1 MLRISFLFLAAAV
14 LWAQTA
20 AQKGPEPPPEV
31 DKALRARINEF
42 CELHKQAKFRQAEQ
56 MVAEDTKDYFYNSNK
71 PRYVSYEIQS
81 ITYNQDFTKATAI
94 VICEH
99 YLPTL
104 GFQGKTV
111 KLPTPFNWKIENGQ
125 WMWYVDKESL
135 LMTPWGKEPSTPQTG
150 QAAPTPPPG
159 AGVPPVIPSS
169 VEGFLSLV
177 KADKNEVTLK
187 PGASDQ
193 VVITNGTPGLI
204 LIDIVKRLPGVDAK
218 LQGPAVPSGVK
229 DVLTIQAGQQPVN
242 GTIELWVKPIGP
254 RISIK
259 VTVQP

>member
-1 MLRISFLFLAAAV
+1 
-14 LWAQTA
+14 
-20 AQKGPEPPPEV
+20 
-31 DKALRARINEF
+31 
-42 CELHKQAKFRQAEQ
+42 
-56 MVAEDTKDYFYNSNK
+56 
-71 PRYVSYEIQS
+71 
-81 ITYNQDFTKATAI
+81 
-94 VICEH
+94 
-99 YLPTL
+99 
-104 GFQGKTV
+104 
-111 KLPTPFNWKIENGQ
+111 
-125 WMWYVDKESL
+125 
-135 LMTPWGKEPSTPQTG
+135 
-150 QAAPTPPPG
+150 
-159 AGVPPVIPSS
+159 